1 MRCLLLFCEC
11 DRKCDDSIVIVL
23 IVNGDLGVRVV
34 FGFPSCAQKRSVLIP
49 ADGDVNQ
56 HVQYNGGIATPQNL
70 LNNYHEIHY
79 SSIDKDLLVLW
90 VISRSAGNQL
100 QM

>member
-1 MRCLLLFCEC
+1 
-11 DRKCDDSIVIVL
+11 
-23 IVNGDLGVRVV
+23 
-34 FGFPSCAQKRSVLIP
+34 LIP

-70 LNNYHEIHY
+70 LNNYHQIHY